1 MVKSDDVDLSKLM
14 ALSRDT
20 SKKARRNLFE
30 NMGDLFLGEEDRL
43 SEQERAH
50 ISDIMTKLIRDVEL
64 SVRITLAEKLT
75 HSDHAPLE
83 LVTMLANDEIEVARP
98 LLVGSRVLME
108 KELLE
113 IIEYRSK
120 EHLLCVTEREDIS
133 PLISDMLIEYGDD
146 DIIEELVRNKDA
158 QISKE
163 ALALLVEESKR
174 VDRFQEPLLSRHDLP
189 PALAHKMFWW
199 VSAALR
205 RHILDNFQIDGAV
218 LDQSIALA
226 TTDVIEDPDIPE
238 FGETY
243 ADRLAAHLA
252 AKNELNEKTLIQT
265 LRSKQI
271 RLFLA
276 CFSIMSGLDTKTLS
290 RFVHDKNSEAMAV
303 VCKAL
308 GFDRNSFSAVFMLT
322 RRGSIDANE
331 GRTMMKT
338 AEIEDIMEFFDSL
351 KEQNAKSV
359 LAHWKLDTGYTS
371 AIEELDSKLDN
382 QRVYL

>member
-1 MVKSDDVDLSKLM
+1 MVKSRDFDLNRLM
-14 ALSRDT
+14 ALSRDGST
-20 SKKARRNLFE
+20 TARRNLFE
-30 NMGDLFLGEEDRL
+30 NMGDIFLEEKDRL

-50 ISDIMTKLIRDVEL
+50 ISDIMNKLIRDVEL

-75 HSDHAPLE
+75 HSEQAPVE
-83 LVTMLANDEIEVARP
+83 LIKLLANDEIEVAKP
-98 LLVGSRVLME
+98 FLTKSRLLME
-108 KELLE
+108 ADLLE

-120 EHLLCVTEREDIS
+120 EHLLAITERDDIS
-133 PLISDMLIEYGDD
+133 PLISDMLIEYGDE

-205 RHILDNFQIDGAV
+205 RHILNNFQIDDRV
-218 LDQSIALA
+218 LDQTIALA
-226 TTDVIEDPDIPE
+226 TTEVIEDPDIPE
-238 FGETY
+238 FGETH
-243 ADRLAAHLA
+243 ADRLAAHMA

-276 CFSIMSGLDTKTLS
+276 CFSILSGLDTKTLS
-290 RFVHDKNSEAMAV
+290 RFVHDKNAEAMAV
-303 VCKAL
+303 LCKAL

-322 RRGSIDANE
+322 RRGGGAAGE
-331 GRTMMKT
+331 GRTMMRP
-338 AEIEDIMEFFDSL
+338 AEIEEIMEFYDSL
-351 KEQNAKSV
+351 KENSAKTV
-359 LAHWKLDTGYTS
+359 LAHWKLEPGYTS
-371 AIEELDSKLDN
+371 AIEELDSKLDS
-382 QRVYL
+382 QRAFF